1 MTEPRYYFC
10 SQKSMKSI
18 VLALALGVASAD
30 YLKSALFYSNHGAC
44 DGTPAFISSAIIDC
58 ETNGDFSSS
67 CPF

>member
-1 MTEPRYYFC
+1 
-10 SQKSMKSI
+10 MKSI